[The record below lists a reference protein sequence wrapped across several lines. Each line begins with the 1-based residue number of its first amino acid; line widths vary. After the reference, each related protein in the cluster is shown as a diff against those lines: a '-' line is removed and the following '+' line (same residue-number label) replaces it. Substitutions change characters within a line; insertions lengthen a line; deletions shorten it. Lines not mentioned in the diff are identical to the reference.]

1 MSNKFMVK
9 IIFVVCIAT
18 MLVGSLLIFWE
29 NRNRKKEE
37 EMILSEEIISDEE
50 IKKDEVIEIGI
61 SLASASTMYQNELAT
76 KMKEISQNKDTYNVT
91 FAYAE
96 WDVECQENQLRDF
109 MKKGVDVIILC
120 PVNAKSLLN
129 VLKDLKKENIPV
141 INLNMKVDQVSA
153 EYITTYVG
161 GSMSEEANL
170 AAELV
175 AEILDGQKGKVGIIE
190 GLPGSEPQIYRTQ
203 TFLETIT
210 TYPDIEVVGIV
221 DGKWEKSTAHLAAL
235 DLLNKSPDI
244 NLIYCHD
251 CNMAMGAYEA
261 LVQKGKENEIKI
273 IGIGDPLKY
282 EQELKEGKLYGI
294 ISQSV
299 DYEAEYALICAEKA
313 ARGSVLRP
321 WYKNSSEIIT
331 SENIDNYNSPMD
343 VEQNHIIYQ

>member
-1 MSNKFMVK
+1 MSNKYMVK

-18 MLVGSLLIFWE
+18 VITGSLLFFLD
-29 NRNRKKEE
+29 NSSRKKEE
-37 EMILSEEIISDEE
+37 QLIFSDETFVDE
-50 IKKDEVIEIGI
+50 NIAKDKVVKIGI
-61 SLASASTMYQNELAT
+61 SLASAYATYQNELAE
-76 KMKEISQNKDTYNVT
+76 KMLDISENKDSYEVT

-109 MKKGVDVIILC
+109 IKNGIDVLILC

-129 VLKDLKKENIPV
+129 VLKDMKKKNIPV

-175 AEILDGQKGKVGIIE
+175 AEVFNGQKGKVGIIE

-203 TFLETIT
+203 TFLETMT
-210 TYPDIEVVGIV
+210 TYPNIEVVGIV
-221 DGKWEKSTAHLAAL
+221 DGKWDKTTANLAAL

-244 NLIYCHD
+244 DLIYCHD
-251 CNMAMGAYEA
+251 CNMALGAYEA
-261 LVQKGKENEIKI
+261 LVQKGRENDIKI

-282 EQELKEGKLYGI
+282 KEELKEGKLYGI
-294 ISQSV
+294 ISQSL

-321 WYKNSSEIIT
+321 WYKNSSEIVT
-331 SENIDNYNSPMD
+331 KENIDKYRSPMNG
-343 VEQNHIIYQ
+343 EQNAILYQ